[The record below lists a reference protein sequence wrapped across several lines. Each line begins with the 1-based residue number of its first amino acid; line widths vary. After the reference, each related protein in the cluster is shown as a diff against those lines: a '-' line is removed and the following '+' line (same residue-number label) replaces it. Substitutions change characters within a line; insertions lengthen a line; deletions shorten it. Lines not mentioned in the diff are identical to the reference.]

1 MSFRS
6 TFRSSLIDYL
16 TPTTTTGA
24 DWSIFTEHRILK
36 ENRKNNI
43 GFTMFSTRVIAM
55 ERILN
60 DIHNFGRDLEEMCR
74 DEIFDSYSL
83 WNTIGGGEF
92 IFTVE
97 NPGTTIGSIVSA
109 TPSGRITTASGSPDI
124 IVGRVEHVDIDTD
137 GSGKVNTTAKIRIGG

>member
-1 MSFRS
+1 
-6 TFRSSLIDYL
+6 
-16 TPTTTTGA
+16 
-24 DWSIFTEHRILK
+24 
-36 ENRKNNI
+36 
-43 GFTMFSTRVIAM
+43 MFSTRVIAM

-124 IVGRVEHVDIDTD
+124 IVGRVEQVDIETD
-137 GSGKVNTTAKIRIGG
+137 GSGKVNTTAKIRLMNNENS